1 MNNLYQLID
10 NLIKNSKI
18 PGIRLFQNQYV
29 EILINKE
36 NIMEFLNLI
45 RDDEDLKFAILSD
58 LFAADF
64 PDRDK
69 RFEIVYNLFSLKL
82 NDRLIVKTYLDDQEK
97 ISSVSSL
104 YSVANWYEREIYDLF
119 GVEFAHHPDM
129 RRLLTDYGFVGHP
142 LRKDFPLSGHVQVKY
157 DEVLEKVVN
166 EPVKLDQEYRYF
178 DSISPWQKNPI
189 APKNDI
195 KG

>member
-45 RDDEDLKFAILSD
+45 RDDEDLSFAILSD

-119 GVEFAHHPDM
+119 GVEFENHPDM

>member
-45 RDDEDLKFAILSD
+45 RDDEDLSFAILSD

-82 NDRLIVKTYLDDQEK
+82 NDRLIVKTYLDDGEK

-119 GVEFAHHPDM
+119 GVEFENHPDM